1 MSQKPKYILND
12 RLRLKRQ
19 LQLRVAFL
27 VMFVVIWVV
36 PHDNVI
42 VRIVSLISILF
53 AISCS
58 MVIIAILMDLWKS
71 SYLDEPI
78 LCIDERGITMKITG
92 QVISGKQKDYY
103 LFAPHPKTFAWD
115 EIQNV
120 ELKMTKVL
128 NIRTGESP
136 QISLEPASKDNIEPC
151 LHVRLWHKSKKDGY
165 WVSLYGYW
173 NKHKDVKR
181 IQSVIYEYTGKADL
195 FVNNMKNPKKTQ
207 NRRK

>member
-42 VRIVSLISILF
+42 VRIVSLISIFF

-58 MVIIAILMDLWKS
+58 MVII
-71 SYLDEPI
+71 
-78 LCIDERGITMKITG
+78 
-92 QVISGKQKDYY
+92 VISGKQKDYY
-103 LFAPHPKTFAWD
+103 LFAPQPKTFAWD

-136 QISLEPASKDNIEPC
+136 QISLERASKDNIEPC

-173 NKHKDVKR
+173 NKHKDVKK

-195 FVNNMKNPKKTQ
+195 FVNNMKNPKITQ
-207 NRRK
+207 NRQK